1 MSVCVSTQLP
11 PQNIWPPEQPA
22 PVEPPVELC
31 DVEPP
36 VASPLAVP
44 LVGGAPLLVVAM
56 PVVPGP
62 VVPPEVEATVFADD
76 AALVPSVVPPE
87 LAVVA

>member
-1 MSVCVSTQLP
+1 
-11 PQNIWPPEQPA
+11 
-22 PVEPPVELC
+22 
-31 DVEPP
+31 
-36 VASPLAVP
+36 
-44 LVGGAPLLVVAM
+44 M